1 MDFPLKKRFDEETMT
16 IEGRERAAEQE
27 QTRHDLPQAPP
38 DFDPDAVQ
46 ADGGANSDDAN
57 NDFMGC
63 HT

>member
-1 MDFPLKKRFDEETMT
+1 MT